1 MRKLIDKYG
10 VYIGIGTLLLAV
22 VIFLTLGRRKHV
34 ATPSIDLSK
43 GFFIDEQTNQESVHS
58 LDEIPPLPGKNGN
71 LTVVR
76 AMKYQSPDGKQSR
89 IVYLLK
95 YDPETQARFN
105 AAPAGS
111 AVRSQILEGR
121 SGQMVRSPEPGRQW
135 ISSDSPEGRQIKQ
148 PPEGWQLSI
157 PQQ

>member
-10 VYIGIGTLLLAV
+10 MYIGIGTLLLAV

-43 GFFIDEQTNQESVHS
+43 GFFIDEQTNQESVRS
-58 LDEIPPLPGKNGN
+58 LDEIPPLPGKDGKP
-71 LTVVR
+71 TVVR
-76 AMKYQSPDGKQSR
+76 AMKYHSPDGKQTR

-95 YDPETQARFN
+95 YSDQIQAQFN

-111 AVRSQILEGR
+111 PVRSQILESS
-121 SGQMVRSPEPGRQW
+121 SGEMVCSPDSGSQW
-135 ISSDSPEGRQIKQ
+135 VSADSSAGQQIEK
-148 PPEGWQLSI
+148 PPEGWNLSF